1 MLNYVINS
9 FFLIYRLRKPGS
21 RAVPIVAPPKPEVA
35 ERKSEEAAPVKEE
48 ESKSDDQAAVV
59 AAVPAVVVEAP
70 LEDVPA
76 VPAAAAAANNGG
88 ESGDSGNEDEGQ
100 FSDPEAEQGAAA
112 AVRPISPQVQ
122 AAGPGFAAALE
133 QERGEEKS
141 R

>member
-1 MLNYVINS
+1 M
-9 FFLIYRLRKPGS
+9 RKPGS

-35 ERKSEEAAPVKEE
+35 ETKSEEAAPVKEE

-76 VPAAAAAANNGG
+76 VPAAAAANNGG

>member
-1 MLNYVINS
+1 M
-9 FFLIYRLRKPGS
+9 RKPGS

-76 VPAAAAAANNGG
+76 VPAAANNGG

>member
-1 MLNYVINS
+1 MCTVINS

-76 VPAAAAAANNGG
+76 VPAAANNGG

>member
-1 MLNYVINS
+1 MCTVINS

-35 ERKSEEAAPVKEE
+35 ERKSEEAAPVNEE

-76 VPAAAAAANNGG
+76 VPAAAAANNGG

>member
-1 MLNYVINS
+1 M
-9 FFLIYRLRKPGS
+9 
-21 RAVPIVAPPKPEVA
+21 
-35 ERKSEEAAPVKEE
+35 
-48 ESKSDDQAAVV
+48 
-59 AAVPAVVVEAP
+59 PAVVVEAP

-76 VPAAAAAANNGG
+76 VPAAAAAAANNGG

-112 AVRPISPQVQ
+112 AAAVRPISPQVQ

>member
-1 MLNYVINS
+1 M
-9 FFLIYRLRKPGS
+9 G
-21 RAVPIVAPPKPEVA
+21 APPKPEVA

-76 VPAAAAAANNGG
+76 VPAAAAAAAANNGG

-100 FSDPEAEQGAAA
+100 FSDPEAEQGAAAA

>member
-1 MLNYVINS
+1 M
-9 FFLIYRLRKPGS
+9 RKPGS

-76 VPAAAAAANNGG
+76 VPAAAAANNGG

>member
-1 MLNYVINS
+1 MT
-9 FFLIYRLRKPGS
+9 GS
-21 RAVPIVAPPKPEVA
+21 AVEPSLSAPDVD
-35 ERKSEEAAPVKEE
+35 S
-48 ESKSDDQAAVV
+48 
-59 AAVPAVVVEAP
+59 PAG
-70 LEDVPA
+70 D
-76 VPAAAAAANNGG
+76 GG

-100 FSDPEAEQGAAA
+100 FSDPEAEQGAAAAA